1 MRKGR
6 VEFSIKKFA
15 QKYYLGEAEAGN
27 FFQAQCDEHVHKT
40 HHNVIG

>member
-15 QKYYLGEAEAGN
+15 QKYYLGGN

-40 HHNVIG
+40 HHNIIG